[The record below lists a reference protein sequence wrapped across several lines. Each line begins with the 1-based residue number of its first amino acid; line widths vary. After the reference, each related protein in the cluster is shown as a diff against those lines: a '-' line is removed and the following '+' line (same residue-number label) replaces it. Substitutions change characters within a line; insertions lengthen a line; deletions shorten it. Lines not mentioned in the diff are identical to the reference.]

1 MRTLIIFFCVL
12 MIFLVPACIL
22 STPGEDTPGSTQ
34 IPPET
39 QVLPTN
45 AFPTEMSATLPSPA
59 ETALPVPSATSI
71 TPPTQ
76 IPATSVPT
84 EASSPVVRFYVQ
96 PGSPIHIANFV
107 EPESGCNWMGMAG
120 QVFDLDGNPLAGI
133 VVEIGGALDGQPI
146 QQIALTGSS
155 PIVGPGGYV
164 IELSNRP
171 VQSDGTIWF
180 QLLDQDGTPKSARI
194 LLTTSGQCEEN
205 LIVMNLVE
213 VNPMGSMIRL
223 PVIIKSAP

>member
-1 MRTLIIFFCVL
+1 
-12 MIFLVPACIL
+12 
-22 STPGEDTPGSTQ
+22 
-34 IPPET
+34 
-39 QVLPTN
+39 
-45 AFPTEMSATLPSPA
+45 
-59 ETALPVPSATSI
+59 
-71 TPPTQ
+71 
-76 IPATSVPT
+76 
-84 EASSPVVRFYVQ
+84 
-96 PGSPIHIANFV
+96 
-107 EPESGCNWMGMAG
+107 MGMAG
-120 QVFDLDGNPLAGI
+120 QVFDLGGNPIAGI
-133 VVEIGGALDGQPI
+133 VVEVGGALDGQPI

-155 PIVGPGGYV
+155 AIVGPGGYV

>member
-1 MRTLIIFFCVL
+1 MRTPIIFFFVL
-12 MIFLVPACIL
+12 IVLLVPACIL

-39 QVLPTN
+39 QVIPTN
-45 AFPTEMSATLPSPA
+45 AFPTEVSATFPPPA
-59 ETALPVPSATSI
+59 ETALPEPSSTSI

-76 IPATSVPT
+76 IPATSAPT
-84 EASSPVVRFYVQ
+84 EAPLPVVRFYIQ
-96 PGSPIHIANFV
+96 PGTPIRTANFV

-133 VVEIGGALDGQPI
+133 VVEVGGTLDGQPV

-155 PIVGPGGYV
+155 AIIGPGGYV

-205 LIVMNLVE
+205 LTLINLVE
-213 VNPMGSMIRL
+213 VNPMGSQIGL
-223 PVIIKSAP
+223 PVIMKSAP